1 MLTIDLQMMKTIAVS
16 CLPRGFF
23 SRSFQELAVAAPDD
37 LAAKRIVAACQV
49 MVDKEKK
56 KVRDAKA
63 AAGEATP
70 FAATPA
76 GKGKTWPSAPF
87 STGSFSSTMSSMGT
101 LNDSQPMKIDN
112 TREYRAPACA
122 INRPDEG
129 LTATPL
135 RRKLPEG
142 WKMRRKTKAAKLQLF
157 PLALGVGR
165 WSGSIPLPW
174 RQHVSNLPSLDAF
187 SSPASSDAYSGPFTP
202 DTQGMDEGTF
212 PGLGGNAVQSTQ
224 RDVKI
229 ENGVPVRSSHAAPS
243 MQHADFH
250 PRQLSSW
257 PTMVGHRY
265 DAVACPEV
273 PAYT

>member
-112 TREYRAPACA
+112 TREYRY
-122 INRPDEG
+122 REKLEDE
-129 LTATPL
+129 
-135 RRKLPEG
+135 RHKHWR
-142 WKMRRKTKAAKLQLF
+142 W
-157 PLALGVGR
+157 PLAV
-165 WSGSIPLPW
+165 
-174 RQHVSNLPSLDAF
+174 
-187 SSPASSDAYSGPFTP
+187 
-202 DTQGMDEGTF
+202 
-212 PGLGGNAVQSTQ
+212 
-224 RDVKI
+224 
-229 ENGVPVRSSHAAPS
+229 
-243 MQHADFH
+243 
-250 PRQLSSW
+250 LSSGLRHQ
-257 PTMVGHRY
+257 PPR
-265 DAVACPEV
+265 
-273 PAYT
+273 